1 MVSQRAD
8 NAIAFAVPGFNL
20 NGNLTIR
27 AKFEV
32 VGPARVAVH
41 FVDSRI
47 QPPALQSIFEMNEK
61 LLLDI
66 FNPEG
71 WLDITYLDANFRVG
85 RDNKGNI
92 FLLERIQ
99 SSPENEQNAE
109 EEEKEEED
117 DDDDDDEEVEEKV
130 GVVA

>member
-99 SSPENEQNAE
+99 SPENEQNAE

-117 DDDDDDEEVEEKV
+117 DNDDDEEEKV

>member
-99 SSPENEQNAE
+99 SPENEQNAE

-117 DDDDDDEEVEEKV
+117 DNDDEEKV

>member
-1 MVSQRAD
+1 M
-8 NAIAFAVPGFNL
+8 
-20 NGNLTIR
+20 
-27 AKFEV
+27 
-32 VGPARVAVH
+32 
-41 FVDSRI
+41 DSRI

-99 SSPENEQNAE
+99 SPENEQNAE

-117 DDDDDDEEVEEKV
+117 DDNDDDEEEEEKV